1 VDAPA
6 LGHPAR
12 IRRWLER
19 MSLDERRDLGGR
31 ADTQALLGDRV
42 RVVALEDDWARVRVA
57 GQPSP
62 GDVGGYD
69 GWMPKRQLTARSPT
83 RTEYVATVVAR
94 TAWLRTDDAEARR
107 TIEISYGT
115 RLSSVGT
122 VGKYV
127 RVLGPAGGNRRILV
141 RNVVVHR
148 RGTPALTATRASV
161 AASASAFTGL
171 DYLWA
176 GRSGFGLDCSG
187 LTSLV
192 YRVHGVVIPRD
203 AAPQSL
209 SGSPVA
215 RDAWVR
221 GDLLFYATSGTVHHV
236 ALYVGG
242 GLMVHA
248 PMTGREVEVV
258 PVVLTG
264 YWTARRHLE

>member
-1 VDAPA
+1 
-6 LGHPAR
+6 
-12 IRRWLER
+12 
-19 MSLDERRDLGGR
+19 MSLDQRRDLTGR

-57 GQPSP
+57 GQPNP

-69 GWMPKRQLTARSPT
+69 GWVPRRQLTARSPT
-83 RTEYVATVVAR
+83 RTEYVVTVVAR
-94 TAWLRTDDAEARR
+94 TAWLRTDDTEARR
-107 TIEISYGT
+107 TIEVSYGT
-115 RLSSVGT
+115 RLSSAGT
-122 VGKYV
+122 VGKHV
-127 RVLGPAGGNRRILV
+127 RVLGPAGGSRRILA
-141 RNVVVHR
+141 RDVVVHR
-148 RGTPALTATRASV
+148 RGTPALVASRASV
-161 AASASAFTGL
+161 ADSASAFTGL
-171 DYLWA
+171 AYLWA

-209 SGSPVA
+209 AGVHVA
-215 RDAWVR
+215 RDVRVR

-236 ALYVGG
+236 TLYVGG

-248 PMTGREVEVV
+248 PMTGRDVEVV
-258 PVVLTG
+258 PVAASG